1 MFSSRKVGF
10 SNPTFSNSGISETID
25 ASNILSDTSIRPYGN
40 HTGNSAPSVEADN
53 SHEGYGY
60 SDEVVRQHRQG
71 QP

>member
-1 MFSSRKVGF
+1 F
-10 SNPTFSNSGISETID
+10 
-25 ASNILSDTSIRPYGN
+25 LSDTSIRPYGN

-60 SDEVVRQHRQG
+60 SDEAVRQHRQG